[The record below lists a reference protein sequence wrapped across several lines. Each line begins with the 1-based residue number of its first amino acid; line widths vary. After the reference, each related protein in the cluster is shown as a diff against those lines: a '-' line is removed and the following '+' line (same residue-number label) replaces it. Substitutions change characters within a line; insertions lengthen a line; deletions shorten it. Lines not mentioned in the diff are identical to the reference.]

1 MEAQKFPWYH
11 LENFHLG
18 AAVMGELHGLLMVVV
33 VEECYVH
40 QKEGVEEEG
49 LPDLTQKVAKVE
61 LGEGYEFHWL
71 QGVKEEVGVVHEIQI
86 EEEEEEEVGKV
97 QEPQNEGEEVEV
109 EVVLEPQNEEG
120 VGVVEAEVV

>member
-1 MEAQKFPWYH
+1 
-11 LENFHLG
+11 
-18 AAVMGELHGLLMVVV
+18 
-33 VEECYVH
+33 
-40 QKEGVEEEG
+40 
-49 LPDLTQKVAKVE
+49 
-61 LGEGYEFHWL
+61 
-71 QGVKEEVGVVHEIQI
+71 VVHEIQI